1 QRSCRSLTLI
11 IISINKSKKS
21 AKMIKYLKPV
31 IDRSYPQEHTAVAFK
46 YVEKEHKKGT
56 VVIIDEMSDFKDEMS
71 DFKKEMRAQN
81 KEMNIRW
88 LEDKIATLERIGSR
102 GNLGYNNT
110 HAYDTIL
117 DFSTP
122 LASPKMIDMV
132 KGWDQFRR
140 R

>member
-1 QRSCRSLTLI
+1 MPTVEQKVDSLKKAIEDFVKYTGI
-11 IISINKSKKS
+11 EFNKVYNLQ
-21 AKMIKYLKPV
+21 MQNEIDIKNL
-31 IDRSYPQEHTAVAFK
+31 SE
-46 YVEKEHKKGT
+46 
-56 VVIIDEMSDFKDEMS
+56 EMKVFKDEMS